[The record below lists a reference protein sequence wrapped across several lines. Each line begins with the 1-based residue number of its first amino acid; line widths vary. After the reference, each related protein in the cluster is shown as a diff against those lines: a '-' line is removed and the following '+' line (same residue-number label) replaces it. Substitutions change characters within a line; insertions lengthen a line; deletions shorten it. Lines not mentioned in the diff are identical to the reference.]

1 MTKVLTVHGDTTGA
15 QMHRR
20 LGSFEHL
27 LWLVDQWTPRHFIF
41 VSRIE
46 GAPIGVDDLRFA
58 LLQAQLRHPILRTAI
73 KENRDGIPEF
83 IPSDA
88 PIRLR
93 VVQWTD
99 RTQWLHEVEAQL
111 GIPFEREDQ
120 PLVRVS
126 LVQGDGTSELILVI
140 HHSIGDG
147 LSAALLVRDLL
158 ESMEGY
164 RLAEMPPRSA
174 FEDILDFGGMGRLN
188 PPQPPA
194 TNFNGVAQRGLPQ
207 APSLQVFEIKPEEL
221 TGILSCCRR
230 EGTTFHAAMIAAL
243 LLTLRGKEEVR
254 CLSPVNIRSLLPGVT
269 DDFGLFISSGTAT
282 LNRNTA
288 PDFWSL
294 ARTVREET
302 MQAFDLHTLQA
313 KESALASMLAGTLSP
328 QEAYEGIWRRG
339 NYHAVFTNLGRLPEM
354 PKLKRF
360 RLTAAYLF
368 LSPELEPVV
377 AAVTV
382 NERAFITISAPSVSA
397 DIIEVLRPAKR
408 ASVIT
413 HARAVT
419 PNCE

>member
-1 MTKVLTVHGDTTGA
+1 MTKVLTVHGDTTSA

-46 GAPIGVDDLRFA
+46 GAPIAVDDLRFA

-83 IPSDA
+83 IPGDA

-93 VVQWTD
+93 VVQRPD
-99 RTQWLHEVEAQL
+99 STQWLHEVETELA
-111 GIPFEREDQ
+111 IPFERDDQ

-126 LVQGDGTSELILVI
+126 LVQGEGTSELILVI

-164 RLAEMPPRSA
+164 RLTEMAPRSA
-174 FEDILDFGGMGRLN
+174 FEDILDFGGTGPLK

-194 TNFNGVAQRGLPQ
+194 PNFNEVAQLDPPQ
-207 APSLQVFEIKPEEL
+207 APSMHIFEIRPEEL
-221 TGILSCCRR
+221 IGILSRCRQ
-230 EGTTFHAAMIAAL
+230 EGTTFQAAMIAAL
-243 LLTLRGKEEVR
+243 LLSLRDKEDVR
-254 CLSPVNIRSLLPGVT
+254 CLSPVNIRRLLPGVT

-282 LNRNTA
+282 LNRNIA

-302 MQAFDLHTLQA
+302 MEAVDLHMLQA

-339 NYHAVFTNLGRLPEM
+339 NYHAVLTNLGRLPEM
-354 PKLKRF
+354 PRLKRF
-360 RLTAAYLF
+360 RLSAAYLF
-368 LSPELEPVV
+368 LSPEVEPVV

-382 NERAFITISAPSVSA
+382 NERVFITISAPPPLA
-397 DIIEVLRPAKR
+397 DMSSKFFALLRQQ
-408 ASVIT
+408 AS
-413 HARAVT
+413 
-419 PNCE
+419 